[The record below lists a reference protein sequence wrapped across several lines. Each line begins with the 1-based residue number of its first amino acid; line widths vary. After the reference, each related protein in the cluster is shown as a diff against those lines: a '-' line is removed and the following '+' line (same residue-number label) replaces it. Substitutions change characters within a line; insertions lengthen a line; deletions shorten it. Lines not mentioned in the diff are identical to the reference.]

1 MADPAYGFFP
11 SGQEVSSGL
20 KWLKDHPI
28 AATAAAAAATAVSI
42 VTYLRASESKEA
54 RLQHVVSWCDT
65 HVSDAG
71 EKDDVATEMANMNL
85 HDDTQTE
92 DTDADSVAA
101 ADHEHKTALHNA
113 SPQWGWYV
121 AITPPRDH
129 LNAHN
134 MPRAITDPTMRSSR
148 PPPNPA
154 PTSSLGNLRRTVSVK
169 ML

>member
-42 VTYLRASESKEA
+42 VTYLRSSESKEDK
-54 RLQHVVSWCDT
+54 LQHVVSWCDSN
-65 HVSDAG
+65 VNEA
-71 EKDDVATEMANMNL
+71 EKDETTLVNDMQSMQIQDENTEADAT
-85 HDDTQTE
+85 QP
-92 DTDADSVAA
+92 TDAEQKV
-101 ADHEHKTALHNA
+101 ALHNA

-121 AITPPRDH
+121 AITPPRDP
-129 LNAHN
+129 LAAHN
-134 MPRAITDPTMRSSR
+134 LSRSMNDAQIRSR
-148 PPPNPA
+148 PPKNP
-154 PTSSLGNLRRTVSVK
+154 PPPPSIGNMRRTVSVK